1 MFHLG
6 FRSAAKTIAAL
17 ESQISFHVR
26 GSKGKWGQKGPN
38 AALLIFLYNGAL
50 MWRTRMV
57 DSPVS
62 SSEDKRL
69 PAKGQLTLASALL
82 AVSL

>member
-1 MFHLG
+1 MALGFPWKKKTGIEEGGGKKKKCRRDRGCMFHLG

-50 MWRTRMV
+50 M
-57 DSPVS
+57 
-62 SSEDKRL
+62 
-69 PAKGQLTLASALL
+69 
-82 AVSL
+82 